1 MNAPVNAGPRGV
13 FPRFQGLI
21 HSGLR
26 TSMVSNETAEKLG
39 TSSNCQNSAGI
50 IRRLTEVV
58 KDLRLP
64 DCEIAMW
71 PATRVGR
78 NDS

>member
-1 MNAPVNAGPRGV
+1 
-13 FPRFQGLI
+13 
-21 HSGLR
+21 
-26 TSMVSNETAEKLG
+26 MVSNETAEKLDM
-39 TSSNCQNSAGI
+39 SSNCQNSAGI
-50 IRRLTEVV
+50 IRRSTEVV
-58 KDLRLP
+58 KDSRLP